1 MNMSAPWER
10 QRPPEYYSAS
20 DFEKL
25 QWVAGIPARFWNTA
39 VSSIRPAAFQWAT
52 KQPGRTRGGSSKDE
66 VTRVTTATQQ
76 SYLTARLEQPELLDE
91 NRLVV
96 MTSWPTDEHAL
107 AAASL
112 LATALIRRSVEQVT
126 VARVR
131 LDDIQEYE
139 KCLSL
144 KRDFYPTPPKFLAI
158 HNLTPNTSRERL
170 SLLRDLLNSNEG
182 SYRVVV
188 VAADNPFKFA
198 RESLY
203 MEPDEVYHFE
213 GRPKKKMII

>member
-1 MNMSAPWER
+1 MSAPWER

-25 QWVAGIPARFWNTA
+25 QWVAGIPARLWNTA
-39 VSSIRPAAFQWAT
+39 VSSVRPKSFKFEDSSDEMVQVSAALQ
-52 KQPGRTRGGSSKDE
+52 KQ
-66 VTRVTTATQQ
+66 
-76 SYLTARLEQPELLDE
+76 YLAARLEQPDLLE
-91 NRLVV
+91 SNRLVV
-96 MTSWPTDEHAL
+96 MTSSPTDEHAL

-112 LATALIRRSVEQVT
+112 LATALLRRSVEQMT
-126 VARVR
+126 IARVR

-170 SLLRDLLNSNEG
+170 SLLRDLLRSNEG

-188 VAADNPFKFA
+188 AAADSPFKFS
-198 RESLY
+198 REFLF